1 MRQWE
6 VRFQLTVPIVLFIR
20 PLRPIRPI
28 IYTSHTSLCN
38 SPNPAR
44 RSAASLHSRMF
55 HFVLL
60 VSFVQALR
68 RSRQPVCDR

>member
-20 PLRPIRPI
+20 PLRPI

-68 RSRQPVCDR
+68 WSQQPVFDR